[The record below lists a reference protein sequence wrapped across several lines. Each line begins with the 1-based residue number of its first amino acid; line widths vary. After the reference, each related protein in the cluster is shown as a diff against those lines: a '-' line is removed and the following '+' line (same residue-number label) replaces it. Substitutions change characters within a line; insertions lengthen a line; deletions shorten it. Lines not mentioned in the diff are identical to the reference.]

1 MRAKRATKLLIEP
14 PSSATGDIAFNL
26 IVFFLVCASVQ
37 PESGREQSIPRSQEQ
52 EAEREEKHI
61 EVQIRRNVALINGV
75 VVRSDQFARRM
86 GRLLKDK
93 KRNAE
98 RVVVVKSDKQV
109 EYQHWIRITEM
120 IETAGGIITIQMEEV
135 REVLVN

>member
-26 IVFFLVCASVQ
+26 IIFFLVCASVQ

-86 GRLLKDK
+86 ERLLKDK

>member
-1 MRAKRATKLLIEP
+1 
-14 PSSATGDIAFNL
+14 
-26 IVFFLVCASVQ
+26 
-37 PESGREQSIPRSQEQ
+37 
-52 EAEREEKHI
+52 
-61 EVQIRRNVALINGV
+61 
-75 VVRSDQFARRM
+75 M

>member
-109 EYQHWIRITEM
+109 EYQDWIRITEM